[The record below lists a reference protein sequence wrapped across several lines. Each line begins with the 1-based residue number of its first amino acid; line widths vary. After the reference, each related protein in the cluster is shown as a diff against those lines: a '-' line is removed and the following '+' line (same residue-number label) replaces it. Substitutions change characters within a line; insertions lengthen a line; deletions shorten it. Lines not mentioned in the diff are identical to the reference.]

1 MPDSPGHTSLVGRR
15 DLVSFRHVARTRTR
29 LALRAALRFIP
40 DRAFSP
46 LRTSFSMMAPASPVH
61 SLQRSLLQAARYRG
75 VPPEIDSFVLV
86 DNSSV
91 RLSNAD
97 SFIVEWLYWFGEQ
110 NGYEAAVIH
119 WWKRFCASSSHIVE
133 FGSNIGYY
141 IVQGAPMA
149 PDAHYTAVEPHPGCA
164 ALCRRNIELNGIT
177 NAEVVEAAAVP
188 DVSLPTVELV
198 LPGGRD
204 HYEEAPCGGFVGVN
218 DVHDSTEDRT
228 SFSTVTVPTV
238 ATSSL
243 VDPLTDLIKMDV
255 EGQEHSLL
263 VAMLDQL
270 KASRP
275 TIFVEL
281 LDTTPHLRALILEEL
296 LPAGYLAF
304 VPTKQALLPL
314 SAADIAAVSAVRDFG
329 TRDIILTTRE
339 AEPPPVGVSH
349 AARATG

>member
-1 MPDSPGHTSLVGRR
+1 MT
-15 DLVSFRHVARTRTR
+15 
-29 LALRAALRFIP
+29 
-40 DRAFSP
+40 
-46 LRTSFSMMAPASPVH
+46 APASPLH

-75 VPPEIDSFVLV
+75 VPYEIDSFVLI
-86 DNSSV
+86 DNNSV

-119 WWKRFCASSSHIVE
+119 WWKRFCAASSHIVE

-149 PDAHYTAVEPHPGCA
+149 PDAHYMAVEPHPGCA
-164 ALCRRNIELNGIT
+164 DLCRRNIELNGIT

-188 DVSLPTVELV
+188 ELSSPTVALL

-204 HYEEAPCGGFVGVN
+204 HYVDAPCGGFVGVN
-218 DVHDSTEDRT
+218 DVHDSNEDRR
-228 SFSTVTVPTV
+228 SFSTVTVPAV

-243 VDPLTDLIKMDV
+243 IGPLTDLIKMDV

-263 VAMLDQL
+263 VAMLAQL
-270 KASRP
+270 KAARP

-281 LDTTPHLRALILEEL
+281 LDTTPHLRTLILEEL
-296 LPAGYLAF
+296 LPAGYQAF
-304 VPTKQALLPL
+304 VPTKQALVPL
-314 SAADIAAVSAVRDFG
+314 STADIASVSTFRDFG
-329 TRDIILTTRE
+329 TRDIILTTRQI
-339 AEPPPVGVSH
+339 G
-349 AARATG
+349 